1 MSSTVNDLEALA
13 NALNDPDFEV
23 TQDNLDGSVK
33 LESTLSQAPETLTQ
47 AGEMLNPP
55 VTGTAVKNRILL
67 ISAECYIPLKYLAIQ
82 EGNRM
87 IGLTPLGWSILK
99 EMPSSKSERPAF
111 FDEVDD
117 RWGQYLPQEKDK
129 PAEVV
134 EAEEVTEQDFAA
146 IVQRKVD
153 SLAVPVNESVTMNS
167 LVNFGDFTT
176 LKILA
181 RQAGRA
187 MGQQLGSEIT
197 IGMNEG
203 MIAAQ
208 QSIRAGMLQ
217 STEGL

>member
-1 MSSTVNDLEALA
+1 MSSTVNDLETLA
-13 NALNDPDFEV
+13 NALSEPDFDV
-23 TQDNLDGSVK
+23 TQDDLNASVK
-33 LESTLSQAPETLTQ
+33 LESRLSQAPETLSQ
-47 AGEMLNPP
+47 AGDMLNPP

-87 IGLTPLGWSILK
+87 VGLTALGWSILK
-99 EMPSSKSERPAF
+99 EMPSNKSERPAF
-111 FDEVDD
+111 FDEVDN
-117 RWGQYLPQEKDK
+117 RWGQYLPQEKDE
-129 PAEVV
+129 PIVVV

-153 SLAVPVNESVTMNS
+153 NLVIPVSDAVTMNS
-167 LVNFGDFTT
+167 LVNFGDFNT

-187 MGQQLGSEIT
+187 MGQQLGSEIAT
-197 IGMNEG
+197 GMNEG
-203 MIAAQ
+203 IIAAQ
-208 QSIRAGMLQ
+208 QGIRAGMLQ